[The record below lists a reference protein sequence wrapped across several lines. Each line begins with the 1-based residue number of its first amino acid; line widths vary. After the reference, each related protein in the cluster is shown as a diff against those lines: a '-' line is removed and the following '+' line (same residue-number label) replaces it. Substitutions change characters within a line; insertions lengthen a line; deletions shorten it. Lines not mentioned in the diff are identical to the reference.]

1 MMTNNEEKALEA
13 LQIAYFDIC
22 DLLYGNTYRDLNYAN
37 KKEFLEAT
45 RDRLAEVENRLFPVS
60 DDDYTTPKF
69 EPAKEEL

>member
-13 LQIAYFDIC
+13 LHIVYFDIC
-22 DLLYGNTYRDLNYAN
+22 DLLYGNTYRGLNYDS

-60 DDDYTTPKF
+60 YDNYTTPKF